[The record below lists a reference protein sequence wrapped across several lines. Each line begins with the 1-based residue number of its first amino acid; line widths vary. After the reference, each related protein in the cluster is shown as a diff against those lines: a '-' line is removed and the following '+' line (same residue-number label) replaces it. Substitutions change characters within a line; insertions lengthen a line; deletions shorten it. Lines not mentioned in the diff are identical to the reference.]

1 MYFNPFEN
9 LMYLCDGKAE
19 FSVAITPVFI
29 VIWLFRNHSK
39 IIFWRLRNI
48 SYFLLLYIY
57 TLYIII
63 LIIIHKAVMLLDIF
77 VEIVIFRNHNFFRT
91 F

>member
-1 MYFNPFEN
+1 MYFNTFEN

-29 VIWLFRNHSK
+29 VTWLFRNHSN
-39 IIFWRLRNI
+39 FLGGRLRNI
-48 SYFLLLYIY
+48 SDFLLLYMY
-57 TLYIII
+57 TLYIIL

-77 VEIVIFRNHNFFRT
+77 VEIVILF
-91 F
+91 